1 MVLISCSDSGRPR
14 SSSSRSYD
22 MSDLTLAEYIGL
34 RWWCHKLLLVPLNNA
49 GQSGHGSAK
58 YSKAKEVVSCSLN
71 KILKLCV
78 MFMRLLCLR
87 QCTCAGVVI
96 AVADDEVPVVRRRR
110 CVVYVW
116 YICVVI
122 VLVGIR
128 SGVPMPGPMK
138 KYVTSRQCYL
148 L

>member
-1 MVLISCSDSGRPR
+1 
-14 SSSSRSYD
+14 
-22 MSDLTLAEYIGL
+22 
-34 RWWCHKLLLVPLNNA
+34 LNNA

-71 KILKLCV
+71 KLLKLCV

-110 CVVYVW
+110 CVVYVEGLVLLRRDCLGRHQVW
-116 YICVVI
+116 GTNAWADEKICNQQTMLFI
-122 VLVGIR
+122 VDNSLE
-128 SGVPMPGPMK
+128 
-138 KYVTSRQCYL
+138 
-148 L
+148 